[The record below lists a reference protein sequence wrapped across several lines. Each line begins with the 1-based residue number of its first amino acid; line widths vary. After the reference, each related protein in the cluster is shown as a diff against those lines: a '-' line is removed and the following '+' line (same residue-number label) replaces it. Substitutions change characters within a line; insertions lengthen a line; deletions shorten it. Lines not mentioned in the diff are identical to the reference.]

1 MLGDFASLDVQ
12 NTYRGS
18 DAYVEKIYLNYKEI
32 YDSLYFNKNPKLTKE
47 QFRNR
52 IYYFDLYQ
60 QDETLLTEVSLSFRQ
75 MIRKSY
81 GKEIF
86 DNFGKNLK
94 LCEQIKNKCEQI
106 TNKDKVLISTLK
118 DILKKVIK
126 CRKSLGDKLIPEVN
140 IESLKTTGAVKK
152 EIDHQIQKME
162 IDVYGY
168 KI

>member
-1 MLGDFASLDVQ
+1 MEVIDNSGGGLCGDKSIFIGILSQLKKKQ
-12 NTYRGS
+12 FQKKKTRCLK
-18 DAYVEKIYLNYKEI
+18 KIYLNYKEI

-47 QFRNR
+47 QFKNR

-106 TNKDKVLISTLK
+106 TNKDKLLISTLK
-118 DILKKVIK
+118 DILKSNKM
-126 CRKSLGDKLIPEVN
+126 
-140 IESLKTTGAVKK
+140 
-152 EIDHQIQKME
+152 QK
-162 IDVYGY
+162 IFR
-168 KI
+168 